1 MVFAAQTMKRTI
13 LLLSCL
19 LAPLAARADNFNFE
33 ALVDRF
39 KSAVGIQAD
48 TYKVI
53 NIADGDT
60 LTLLKGK
67 EKVKV
72 RLGGIDAPERKQAF
86 GNRSRESLEELC
98 AGKQASYQTQDTD
111 RYGRVV
117 AQVTCAGI
125 DANRAQVERGM
136 AWVYVKYNKDTAL
149 PVLEAQARA
158 KRRGLWA
165 DARPVA
171 PWNWRQEN
179 RETR

>member
-1 MVFAAQTMKRTI
+1 MKRPV

-19 LAPLAARADNFNFE
+19 LIPLAAQAENFSFE

-39 KSAVGIQAD
+39 KAVIGVQTD

-67 EKVKV
+67 EKVKI

-86 GNRSRESLEELC
+86 GSRSRESLEELC
-98 AGKQASYQTQDTD
+98 AGKQASYRIQDTD
-111 RYGRVV
+111 RYGRIV
-117 AQVTCAGI
+117 AQVTCDGR

-136 AWVYVKYNKDTAL
+136 AWVYIKYNKDMAL
-149 PVLEAQARA
+149 PGLEAQARA
-158 KRRGLWA
+158 ERRGLWA

-171 PWNWRQEN
+171 PWNWRQSN
-179 RETR
+179 RQAR

>member
-1 MVFAAQTMKRTI
+1 MKRTT
-13 LLLSCL
+13 LFLSCL
-19 LAPLAARADNFNFE
+19 LVPLAAQSETLTFD
-33 ALVDRF
+33 ALFDRF
-39 KSAVGIQAD
+39 KSVIGMQTD

-53 NIADGDT
+53 DIADGDT
-60 LTLLKGK
+60 LTLLKDNK
-67 EKVKV
+67 KVKI

-98 AGKQASYQTQDTD
+98 AGKQASYRTQDTD

-117 AQVTCAGI
+117 AQVTCEGK

-136 AWVYVKYNKDTAL
+136 AWVYEQYNKDRAL
-149 PVLEAQARA
+149 PGLEAQARA
-158 KRRGLWA
+158 ERRGLWA

-171 PWNWRQEN
+171 PWSWRKSN